1 MRIAAGLK
9 DFKWY
14 CYLRIFLRIG
24 GGQKVIE
31 MHLNLSTL
39 TKFGLQKHL
48 LTIVEQY
55 GGQVGVFTVQ
65 VASQKGHECASTSPS
80 PQCRVT
86 VLSKY

>member
-65 VASQKGHECASTSPS
+65 VSTQKGHECASTSPS
-80 PQCRVT
+80 QQCRET